1 MGGLARPFAAIRSS
15 HLKRETVYYATALL
29 LGALIGWL
37 DVALGEVFVTALL
50 LLVCGMGFGLWR
62 PRRGWTAGIALAL
75 GVTAARIVI
84 HLLRPQP
91 HVGDIP
97 ASLLAAIPA
106 VVGGAAGGLMRVTA
120 RHIFGKDE

>member
-1 MGGLARPFAAIRSS
+1 MTPETSIRGVVFYGLALLAGAA
-15 HLKRETVYYATALL
+15 
-29 LGALIGWL
+29 IGWL

-50 LLVCGMGFGLWR
+50 LLACGMGFGLWR
-62 PRRGWTAGIALAL
+62 PPRGWAAGIALAL
-75 GVTAARIVI
+75 GVTIARIVI

-106 VVGGAAGGLMRVTA
+106 VVGGAVGGLMRTTA
-120 RHIFGKDE
+120 KNLFGKEE

>member
-1 MGGLARPFAAIRSS
+1 MKSEIP
-15 HLKRETVYYATALL
+15 YYAAALL
-29 LGALIGWL
+29 LGAAIGWL
-37 DVALGEVFVTALL
+37 DVATGEVFITALL
-50 LLVCGMGFGLWR
+50 LLACGMGFGLWR
-62 PRRGWTAGIALAL
+62 PLRGWAAGIALAL
-75 GVTAARIVI
+75 GVTIARIII

-120 RHIFGKDE
+120 RNIFGKEE

>member
-1 MGGLARPFAAIRSS
+1 MV
-15 HLKRETVYYATALL
+15 KREVVYYAAALA
-29 LGALIGWL
+29 LGSGIGWL
-37 DVALGEVFVTALL
+37 DVAVGEIFITALL
-50 LLVCGMGFGLWR
+50 LLVGGMGLGLWR
-62 PRRGWTAGIALAL
+62 PARGWAAGIALAL

-106 VVGGAAGGLMRVTA
+106 VVGGAAGGLMRITA
-120 RHIFGKDE
+120 KRIFGDEEER

>member
-1 MGGLARPFAAIRSS
+1 MKCEIS
-15 HLKRETVYYATALL
+15 YYAAALL
-29 LGALIGWL
+29 LGAAIGWL
-37 DVALGEVFVTALL
+37 DVVTGEVFITALL
-50 LLVCGMGFGLWR
+50 LLACGMGFGLWR
-62 PRRGWTAGIALAL
+62 PSRGWAAGIALAL
-75 GVTAARIVI
+75 GVTIARIVI

-120 RHIFGKDE
+120 KRIFGNEDER

>member
-1 MGGLARPFAAIRSS
+1 VRTSIP
-15 HLKRETVYYATALL
+15 YYASAFLIG
-29 LGALIGWL
+29 GAIGWL
-37 DVALGEVFVTALL
+37 DVALGEIFVTALL

-62 PRRGWTAGIALAL
+62 PRRGWAAGIALAV

-106 VVGGAAGGLMRVTA
+106 VVGGAAGGLMRITA
-120 RHIFGKDE
+120 RNISGKEE

>member
-1 MGGLARPFAAIRSS
+1 MKSEIS
-15 HLKRETVYYATALL
+15 YYAAALL
-29 LGALIGWL
+29 LGAAIGWL
-37 DVALGEVFVTALL
+37 DVVTGEVFITALL
-50 LLVCGMGFGLWR
+50 LLACGMGFGLWR
-62 PRRGWTAGIALAL
+62 PSRGWAAGIALAL
-75 GVTAARIVI
+75 GVTIARIAI

-120 RHIFGKDE
+120 KRIFGNEDER

>member
-1 MGGLARPFAAIRSS
+1 MRTTDGEIGKLAEYLVA
-15 HLKRETVYYATALL
+15 ALL
-29 LGALIGWL
+29 LGAAIGWL

-50 LLVCGMGFGLWR
+50 LLACGMGFGLWR
-62 PRRGWTAGIALAL
+62 PSRGWAAGIALAL
-75 GVTAARIVI
+75 GVTIARIVI

-120 RHIFGKDE
+120 KNLFGKDE

>member
-1 MGGLARPFAAIRSS
+1 LNHRSQPAIFRAIS
-15 HLKRETVYYATALL
+15 YYAAALA
-29 LGALIGWL
+29 LGGAIGWL
-37 DVALGEVFVTALL
+37 DVALGEIFVTALL

-62 PRRGWTAGIALAL
+62 PRRGWAAGIALTL
-75 GVTAARIVI
+75 GVTIARIVI

-106 VVGGAAGGLMRVTA
+106 VVGGAAGGLMRITA
-120 RHIFGKDE
+120 RNIFGKEE

>member
-1 MGGLARPFAAIRSS
+1 
-15 HLKRETVYYATALL
+15 LKRETFYFALAFL
-29 LGALIGWL
+29 LGLAIGWL

-62 PRRGWTAGIALAL
+62 PPRGWAAGIALAL
-75 GVTAARIVI
+75 GVTIARIVI

-106 VVGGAAGGLMRVTA
+106 IVGGAAGGLMRITA
-120 RHIFGKDE
+120 QNLFGRE